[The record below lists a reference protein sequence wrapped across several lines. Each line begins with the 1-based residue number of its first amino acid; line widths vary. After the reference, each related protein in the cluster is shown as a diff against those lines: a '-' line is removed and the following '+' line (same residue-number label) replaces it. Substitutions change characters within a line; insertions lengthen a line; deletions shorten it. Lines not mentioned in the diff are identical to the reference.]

1 MNVFEEH
8 GVRFEYPSEWTVSRA
23 GEEGHMAVTVESSGT
38 AFWMLSILQ
47 ERPPAEEIVQ
57 AALESLQAEYE
68 DCDVY
73 ETSEQICLLP
83 TVGCD
88 VDFSCLEMINRASL
102 RACEGE
108 TSSLFVLY
116 QTSDVEPEITTAQ
129 LQAVT
134 QSLTWELESD
144 LDEDYGVD
152 PSEFNNL
159 SGIGE

>member
-1 MNVFEEH
+1 
-8 GVRFEYPSEWTVSRA
+8 
-23 GEEGHMAVTVESSGT
+23 
-38 AFWMLSILQ
+38 
-47 ERPPAEEIVQ
+47 
-57 AALESLQAEYE
+57 
-68 DCDVY
+68 
-73 ETSEQICLLP
+73 
-83 TVGCD
+83 
-88 VDFSCLEMINRASL
+88 
-102 RACEGE
+102 CEGE

-116 QTSDVEPEITTAQ
+116 QTSDVEPENITSQ